1 MLNCNILQT
10 IQRLLQVSECFLF
23 NIESTFCNL
32 YDEVGERILGLLES
46 CKEQGSFI
54 VRSYRMAVLL
64 LLTAASSRRVRR
76 SSDSAA
82 VSQARTN
89 IVRHGCGYRKR
100 ENQMIQKYFYKNKIT
115 TLPPFECFRITDLYL
130 VSYRAI

>member
-1 MLNCNILQT
+1 MVNHET
-10 IQRLLQVSECFLF
+10 FLTAIPF
-23 NIESTFCNL
+23 
-32 YDEVGERILGLLES
+32 DEVGEKILGLLES

-54 VRSYRMAVLL
+54 IRSFRMAVLLL

-89 IVRHGCGYRKR
+89 IVRHGCDCRKR
-100 ENQMIQKYFYKNKIT
+100 ENQMIQKYFYKNKVT
-115 TLPPFECFRITDLYL
+115 TSFNVTNCYLTNNINDHKLYFC
-130 VSYRAI
+130 VYF